1 MDNDDH
7 IEEHIFHIQ
16 NNDDLDLVL
25 YIDIRNN
32 TEHLNKI
39 FFFLIN

>member
-7 IEEHIFHIQ
+7 NEEHIFHIQ
-16 NNDDLDLVL
+16 NNDELDRVL

-32 TEHLNKI
+32 NEHLNKE
-39 FFFLIN
+39 FFLF